1 MRRVYDCFT
10 FFNELDLLE
19 LRLNELYE
27 TVDFFVLAE
36 APVTFQGHGKEL
48 FYSANRQRFA
58 AFADKIIHLVIG
70 DMPTSQNAWDR
81 EHFQRNALRRGL
93 SGATAEDMII
103 IADADEIVRPAS
115 IDVLRS
121 TGGFIQLNMPMY
133 QYYMNL
139 REQHGWNKVFAFEYR
154 LLDRIPD
161 FNWVRTS
168 QEDAFNGFA
177 GMNHKLF
184 DAGWHFTYLGG
195 VAKIKEKLQA
205 FSHGES
211 WFKLMLSPGALEAQI
226 AAGFEVGNSWNFARY
241 CEIDDSYPVFVR
253 RNLKIYQDRQFIRNP
268 YDALRDMQTMIRSAY
283 EAIRRE
289 RAKFDTLDER
299 YRALRAVA
307 ASAGTGPDL

>member
-27 TVDFFVLAE
+27 KVDFFVLAE
-36 APVTFQGHGKEL
+36 APVTFQGHAKEL
-48 FYSANRQRFA
+48 FYSASRQRFA
-58 AFADKIIHLVIG
+58 GFADKIIHVVIG
-70 DMPTSQNAWDR
+70 DMPESQNAWDR

-103 IADADEIVRPAS
+103 ISDADEIIRPTS
-115 IDVLRS
+115 IESLKAA
-121 TGGFIQLNMPMY
+121 GGFIQLNMPMY
-133 QYYMNL
+133 QYFMNL

-168 QEDAFNGFA
+168 QEEAFTSFDGING
-177 GMNHKLF
+177 KLF

-195 VAKIKEKLQA
+195 AAKVREKLQA
-205 FSHGES
+205 FSHSEP
-211 WFKLMLSPGALEAQI
+211 WFKAMLSPGAIEAQI

-241 CEIDDSYPVFVR
+241 CEIDQTYPAFVQN
-253 RNLKIYQDRQFIRNP
+253 NLKLYHEKQFIRNP
-268 YDALRDMQTMIRSAY
+268 YDALHDMQSMIRAAY
-283 EAIRRE
+283 DAIRRD
-289 RAKFDTLDER
+289 RARLESVEAR
-299 YRALRAVA
+299 YKDLLAL
-307 ASAGTGPDL
+307 ASSPGADPVS